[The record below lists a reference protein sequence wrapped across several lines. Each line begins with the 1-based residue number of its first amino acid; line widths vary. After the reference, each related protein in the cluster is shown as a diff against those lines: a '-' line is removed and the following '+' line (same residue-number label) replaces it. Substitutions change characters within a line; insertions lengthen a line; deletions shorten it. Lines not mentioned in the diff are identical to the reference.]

1 MTHDS
6 TASGIADCRH
16 KHYSLSCEEFE
27 DLLRRANHGCEICK
41 RPGVETGHKKL
52 FIDHDP
58 RIGLWAVRG
67 LLCASCNSKLAND
80 NVFSEEVEAYLLLP
94 IRQRK
99 SKPRRARNP
108 NPRSPRTARLN
119 ELMTAMEEA
128 EARAEQA
135 RADFGRA
142 LKQAR
147 EHPVNPVSQGD
158 IARDLDVTREWL
170 RQVQRRYEETPV
182 A

>member
-1 MTHDS
+1 MKHDPS
-6 TASGIADCRH
+6 ISGISSCNH

-27 DLLRRANHGCEICK
+27 ALLARANHSCEICG
-41 RPGVETGHKKL
+41 RPGVETGHEKL

-67 LLCASCNSKLAND
+67 LLCGSCNSRLAND
-80 NVFSEEVEAYLLLP
+80 NAFSEEVEAYLLLP

-99 SKPRRARNP
+99 SKPRRTRNP
-108 NPRSPRTARLN
+108 RPRSARTARLN
-119 ELMTAMEEA
+119 ELMAAMEEA
-128 EARAEQA
+128 EVRAAEA

-142 LKQAR
+142 LRKAR

-170 RQVQRRYEETPV
+170 RQIQRKHEETPV
-182 A
+182 P